1 MPIAKKKTAK
11 KALKKRSFSGMVIP
25 DRLYSKEPLFLEKV
39 ARANEMLR
47 DLEIDPDL
55 FRKK

>member
-1 MPIAKKKTAK
+1 MPIVKKKTAK
-11 KALKKRSFSGMVIP
+11 RALKKRSFSGVVIP
-25 DRLYSKEPLFLEKV
+25 DRLYAKEPLFPKKV
-39 ARANEMLR
+39 ANAKETLR

>member
-1 MPIAKKKTAK
+1 MSLVNKRKIKRVSKKKSSSYTFFMREIDAQ
-11 KALKKRSFSGMVIP
+11 
-25 DRLYSKEPLFLEKV
+25 DTLFPEKV
-39 ARANEMLR
+39 ARAKEMLR

>member
-1 MPIAKKKTAK
+1 MSTAKKKTSK
-11 KALKKRSFSGMVIP
+11 KALKKRSFSGVVIP
-25 DRLYSKEPLFLEKV
+25 DRLYSNEPLFPEKV
-39 ARANEMLR
+39 ARAKEMLR